1 MKKGNKEDSRNMDN
15 ILQQFFRHLEHAS
28 DLPASNREAWE
39 QELRNFCA
47 FLEGQG
53 RRHWQEVTASD
64 CQAYLGRPSRQDF
77 SLRHLEQQRVAL
89 QRFCHFLGEQGI
101 IADSPLAAI
110 DWPDQGPGASQ
121 VLSHTELQAL
131 LSGLRAAGPEYM
143 DELLEQFYHHLGAE
157 RGLAPLTLES
167 YAHDLQDFRE
177 FLRSLN
183 REAWEEVVLEDFQ
196 AYLAALQSRGL
207 SARSRARRLSALRQ
221 FFRFLQREER
231 LPANPVELLD
241 SPRLPLK
248 LPHVLNEQEV
258 EALLN
263 AVDPSTPRG
272 QRDAALLEVLYAT
285 GLRVSELV
293 GLTIKQ
299 VDLRRGVVRPL
310 GKGHKER
317 LVPMVPQAVEKLKRY
332 LTEGRPQLLKG
343 KDSPFVFVNRRGGGL
358 SRQGFGKILQHYAR
372 LAGLGRL
379 SPHTLRHSF
388 ATHLLIRGANL
399 RVLQLLLGHADLA
412 TTQIYTHLDA
422 ERLKSAHKKAHP
434 RS

>member
-1 MKKGNKEDSRNMDN
+1 
-15 ILQQFFRHLEHAS
+15 
-28 DLPASNREAWE
+28 
-39 QELRNFCA
+39 
-47 FLEGQG
+47 
-53 RRHWQEVTASD
+53 
-64 CQAYLGRPSRQDF
+64 
-77 SLRHLEQQRVAL
+77 
-89 QRFCHFLGEQGI
+89 
-101 IADSPLAAI
+101 
-110 DWPDQGPGASQ
+110 
-121 VLSHTELQAL
+121 VLTPTELQAL
-131 LSGLRAAGPEYM
+131 LAGLRAAGPEYM
-143 DELLEQFYHHLGAE
+143 DELLEQFYHYLGAE
-157 RGLAPLTLES
+157 RGLAPLTVES
-167 YAHDLQDFRE
+167 YARDLQDFRD
-177 FLRSLN
+177 FLRSLQ
-183 REAWEEVVLEDFQ
+183 REAWEEATLEDFQ
-196 AYLAALQSRGL
+196 NYLSSLQSRGL

-248 LPHVLNEQEV
+248 LPQVLNEQEV

-263 AVDPSTPRG
+263 AVDASTPQG

-293 GLTIKQ
+293 GLTVKQ

-317 LVPMVPQAVEKLKRY
+317 LVPMVPQAVEKLKQY
-332 LTEGRPQLLKG
+332 LQEGRPRLLKG
-343 KDSPFVFVNRRGGGL
+343 KNSPFVFVNRRGGGL
-358 SRQGFGKILQHYAR
+358 SRQGFWKILQRHAR
-372 LAGLGRL
+372 LAGLARL

-388 ATHLLIRGANL
+388 ATHLLARGANL

-422 ERLKSAHKKAHP
+422 DRLKATHKKAHP

>member
-1 MKKGNKEDSRNMDN
+1 
-15 ILQQFFRHLEHAS
+15 
-28 DLPASNREAWE
+28 
-39 QELRNFCA
+39 
-47 FLEGQG
+47 
-53 RRHWQEVTASD
+53 
-64 CQAYLGRPSRQDF
+64 
-77 SLRHLEQQRVAL
+77 
-89 QRFCHFLGEQGI
+89 
-101 IADSPLAAI
+101 
-110 DWPDQGPGASQ
+110 
-121 VLSHTELQAL
+121 
-131 LSGLRAAGPEYM
+131 M
-143 DELLEQFYHHLGAE
+143 DELLEQFYHHLSAE

-177 FLRSLN
+177 YLRSLG
-183 REAWEEVVLEDFQ
+183 REAWEEANLEDFQ
-196 AYLAALQSRGL
+196 KYLAHLQSRGL

-221 FFRFLQREER
+221 FFRFLQREEH

-248 LPHVLNEQEV
+248 LPQVLNEQEV
-258 EALLN
+258 AALLA
-263 AVDPSTPRG
+263 AVDPSTPQG

-293 GLTIKQ
+293 GLTLKQ

-317 LVPMVPQAVEKLKRY
+317 LVPMVPQAVEKLKLY
-332 LTEGRPQLLKG
+332 LKEGRPQLLKG
-343 KDSPFVFVNRRGGGL
+343 KNSPYVFVNQRGGGL
-358 SRQGFGKILQHYAR
+358 TRMGFWKILQRHAR

-388 ATHLLIRGANL
+388 ATHLLGRGANL

>member
-1 MKKGNKEDSRNMDN
+1 MDTH
-15 ILQQFFRHLEHAS
+15 LQQFFQQVGHDP
-28 DLPASNREAWE
+28 DLPASYREAWE
-39 QELRNFCA
+39 RDLRDFSA
-47 FLEGQG
+47 FLQEKG
-53 RRHWQEVTASD
+53 RARWPEVTSSD
-64 CQAYLGRPSRQDF
+64 CQAYFERLSHQDL

-89 QRFCHFLGEQGI
+89 QRFFSFLGEQGVV
-101 IADSPLAAI
+101 AENPLAALT
-110 DWPDQGPGASQ
+110 WPNQDAAPSQ
-121 VLSHTELQAL
+121 VLSQTELQAL
-131 LSGLRAAGPEYM
+131 LSGLRATGPDYM

-177 FLRSLN
+177 FLRFQR
-183 REAWEEVVLEDFQ
+183 REAWEEATLEDFQ
-196 AYLAALQSRGL
+196 HYLTSLQSRGL

-231 LPANPVELLD
+231 LPTNPVELLD

-248 LPHVLNEQEV
+248 LPQVLNEQEV
-258 EALLN
+258 EALLA
-263 AVDPSTPRG
+263 AVDSSTPQG

-317 LVPMVPQAVEKLKRY
+317 LVPMVPQAVEKLKLY
-332 LTEGRPQLLKG
+332 LKEGRPQLLKG
-343 KDSPFVFVNRRGGGL
+343 KDSPFVFINRRGGGL
-358 SRQGFGKILQHYAR
+358 TRQGFWKILQRHAR
-372 LAGLGRL
+372 LAGLGHL

-388 ATHLLIRGANL
+388 ATHLLARGANL

>member
-1 MKKGNKEDSRNMDN
+1 MDS
-15 ILQQFFRHLEHAS
+15 ILRQFFQQVQNDP
-28 DLPASNREAWE
+28 DLPASYLEAWE
-39 QELRNFCA
+39 QDLQHFSSFVQEK
-47 FLEGQG
+47 G
-53 RRHWQEVTASD
+53 RSRWPEVTPND
-64 CQAYLGRPSRQDF
+64 CRAYFEDLTRQDF
-77 SLRHLEQQRVAL
+77 SLRHLEQQRLAL
-89 QRFCHFLGEQGI
+89 QRFFGFLGEQGI
-101 IADSPLAAI
+101 ITENPLAALP
-110 DWPDQGPGASQ
+110 WPDQDPAPSQ
-121 VLSHTELQAL
+121 VLSQTELQAL
-131 LSGLRAAGPEYM
+131 LSGLKAAGPDYM

-177 FLRSLN
+177 FLRSLKK
-183 REAWEEVVLEDFQ
+183 EAWEEASLEDFQ
-196 AYLAALQSRGL
+196 NYLTALQSRGL

-231 LPANPVELLD
+231 LPTNPVELLD

-248 LPHVLNEQEV
+248 LPQVLNEQEV
-258 EALLN
+258 AALLG
-263 AVDPSTPRG
+263 AVDPSTPQG

-293 GLTIKQ
+293 GLTLKQ

-317 LVPMVPQAVEKLKRY
+317 LVPMVPQAVEKLKLY
-332 LTEGRPQLLKG
+332 LKEGRPQLLKG
-343 KDSPFVFVNRRGGGL
+343 KNSPYLFVNQRGSGL
-358 SRQGFGKILQHYAR
+358 SRQGFWKILQRHAR
-372 LAGLGRL
+372 VAGLGRI

-388 ATHLLIRGANL
+388 ATHLLGRGANL

>member
-1 MKKGNKEDSRNMDN
+1 MENT
-15 ILQQFFRHLEHAS
+15 LQQYLRYLENDPNLSAS
-28 DLPASNREAWE
+28 AREAWE
-39 QELRNFCA
+39 EDLRDFYD
-47 FLEGQG
+47 FVLDRD
-53 RRHWQEVTASD
+53 RRHWPEVSPDD
-64 CQAYLGRPSRQDF
+64 CQAYFDRLARQDL
-77 SLRHLEQQRVAL
+77 SSRHQELRRAALSQFFFFLKEHGQVA
-89 QRFCHFLGEQGI
+89 EN
-101 IADSPLAAI
+101 PLAALAG
-110 DWPDQGPGASQ
+110 PGQDQGASQ
-121 VLSHTELQAL
+121 VLSSTELQAL

-177 FLRSLN
+177 FLRSRK
-183 REAWEEVVLEDFQ
+183 REAWEEATIEDLQ
-196 AYLAALQSRGL
+196 QYLSSLQSRGL
-207 SARSRARRLSALRQ
+207 AARSRARRLSALRQ

-248 LPHVLNEQEV
+248 LPKVLSEQEV
-258 EALLN
+258 EALLG
-263 AVDPSTPRG
+263 AVDPSTPQG

-293 GLTIKQ
+293 GLTVKQ
-299 VDLRRGVVRPL
+299 VDLRRGVIRPL

-317 LVPMVPQAVEKLKRY
+317 LVPMVPQAVDKLKRY
-332 LTEGRPQLLKG
+332 LDEGRLQLLKT
-343 KDSPFVFVNRRGGGL
+343 KNSRFVFLNQRGGPL
-358 SRQGFGKILQHYAR
+358 TRQGFWKILQRYAR

-388 ATHLLIRGANL
+388 ATHLLARGANL

-412 TTQIYTHLDA
+412 TTQIYTHLDV
-422 ERLKSAHKKAHP
+422 ERLKATHKKAHP

>member
-1 MKKGNKEDSRNMDN
+1 MDTH
-15 ILQQFFRHLEHAS
+15 LQQFFQHLRHDP
-28 DLPASNREAWE
+28 DLPASYREAWE
-39 QELRNFCA
+39 QDLGNFSA
-47 FLEGQG
+47 FLQERG
-53 RRHWQEVTASD
+53 RTQWQEVTSSD
-64 CQAYLGRPSRQDF
+64 CQAYFDHLALQDL
-77 SLRHLEQQRVAL
+77 SQRHLEQQRVAL
-89 QRFCHFLGEQGI
+89 QRFFSFLGEQGV
-101 IADSPLAAI
+101 IADNPLAALT
-110 DWPDQGPGASQ
+110 WPDQDAGPSQ
-121 VLSHTELQAL
+121 VLSQTELQAL
-131 LSGLRAAGPEYM
+131 LSGLRATGPDYM

-177 FLRSLN
+177 FLRSRR
-183 REAWEEVVLEDFQ
+183 REAWEEASLEDFQ
-196 AYLAALQSRGL
+196 HYLASLQSRGL

-231 LPANPVELLD
+231 LPTNPVELLD
-241 SPRLPLK
+241 SPRLPLS
-248 LPHVLNEQEV
+248 LPKVLNEQEV
-258 EALLN
+258 EALLA
-263 AVDPSTPRG
+263 AVDSSTPQG

-332 LTEGRPQLLKG
+332 LKEGRPQLLKG
-343 KDSPFVFVNRRGGGL
+343 KNSPFVFVNRRGGGL
-358 SRQGFGKILQHYAR
+358 TRQGFWKILQRHAM

-388 ATHLLIRGANL
+388 ATHLLSRGANL

>member
-1 MKKGNKEDSRNMDN
+1 MDA
-15 ILQQFFRHLEHAS
+15 ILHQFFQHLEQDQ
-28 DLPASNREAWE
+28 DLPASYREAWE
-39 QELRNFCA
+39 QDLREFTA
-47 FLEGQG
+47 FLQGQG
-53 RRHWQEVTASD
+53 RKRWQDVTTSD
-64 CQAYLGRPSRQDF
+64 CRDF
-77 SLRHLEQQRVAL
+77 FQQPGHRDYSLRHLDQQRAAP
-89 QRFCHFLGEQGI
+89 QRFLAFLVEQGI
-101 IADSPLAAI
+101 VTDNPLAALS
-110 DWPDQGPGASQ
+110 WPDQEETASQ
-121 VLSHTELQAL
+121 VLSQSELQAL
-131 LSGLRAAGPEYM
+131 LSGLRAEGPDYM

-157 RGLAPLTLES
+157 RGLATLTLES
-167 YAHDLQDFRE
+167 YAHDLQDFRK
-177 FLRSLN
+177 FLRSLK
-183 REAWEEVVLEDFQ
+183 REAWEEASLEDFQ
-196 AYLAALQSRGL
+196 RYLSALQSRGL

-231 LPANPVELLD
+231 LPSNPVELLD

-248 LPHVLNEQEV
+248 LPQVLNEQEV
-258 EALLN
+258 EALLA
-263 AVDPSTPRG
+263 AVDAATPQG

-299 VDLRRGVVRPL
+299 VDLRRGVVRPM

-317 LVPMVPQAVEKLKRY
+317 LVPMVPQAVEKLKTY
-332 LTEGRPQLLKG
+332 LEEGRPQLLKG
-343 KDSPFVFVNRRGGGL
+343 RDTPYIFVNRRGGGL
-358 SRQGFGKILQHYAR
+358 SRMGFWKILQNYAR

-388 ATHLLIRGANL
+388 ATHLLARGANL

-422 ERLKSAHKKAHP
+422 ERLKAAHKKAHP

>member
-1 MKKGNKEDSRNMDN
+1 MDTHF
-15 ILQQFFRHLEHAS
+15 QQFLQHIRHDP
-28 DLPASNREAWE
+28 DLPASYREAWE
-39 QELRNFCA
+39 QDLRNFSA
-47 FLEGQG
+47 FLKERG
-53 RRHWQEVTASD
+53 RVEWPEVSLGD
-64 CQAYLGRPSRQDF
+64 CQAYFEHLNKQGL

-89 QRFCHFLGEQGI
+89 LRFFVFLGEQGVMN
-101 IADSPLAAI
+101 DNPLAALTL
-110 DWPDQGPGASQ
+110 PGEDESPSQ
-121 VLSHTELQAL
+121 VLSQTELQAL
-131 LSGLRAAGPEYM
+131 LSGLRATGPDYM

-177 FLRSLN
+177 FLRSQQ
-183 REAWEEVVLEDFQ
+183 RESWEEATLEDFQ
-196 AYLAALQSRGL
+196 HYLASLQSRGL

-231 LPANPVELLD
+231 LPTNPVELLD

-248 LPHVLNEQEV
+248 LPKVLNEQEV
-258 EALLN
+258 EALLA
-263 AVDPSTPRG
+263 AVDPSTPQG

-317 LVPMVPQAVEKLKRY
+317 LVPMVAQAVEKLKLY
-332 LTEGRPQLLKG
+332 LEEGRPKLLKG
-343 KDSPFVFVNRRGGGL
+343 KDSPFMFVNQRGGGL
-358 SRQGFGKILQHYAR
+358 TRQGFWKILQRYAM

-388 ATHLLIRGANL
+388 ATHLLGRGANL

>member
-1 MKKGNKEDSRNMDN
+1 MDA
-15 ILQQFFRHLEHAS
+15 ILQQFFQHLEKDP
-28 DLPASNREAWE
+28 DLPASYREAWE
-39 QELRNFCA
+39 QDLRNFSA
-47 FLEGQG
+47 FLQGQS
-53 RRHWQEVTASD
+53 RVRWQEVTPGD
-64 CQAYLGRPSRQDF
+64 LHGYFEQLGNQDL
-77 SLRHLEQQRVAL
+77 SPRHLEQQRVAL
-89 QRFCHFLGEQGI
+89 KRFFSFLAEQGVV
-101 IADSPLAAI
+101 ADNPLDALS
-110 DWPDQGPGASQ
+110 WPDQEAASSQ
-121 VLSHTELQAL
+121 VLSQPELQAL
-131 LSGLRAAGPEYM
+131 LSGLRAAGPDYM

-177 FLRSLN
+177 FLRSLK
-183 REAWEEVVLEDFQ
+183 REAWEEANLEDFQ
-196 AYLAALQSRGL
+196 RYLSSLQTRGL

-221 FFRFLQREER
+221 FFHFLQREER

-248 LPHVLNEQEV
+248 LPQVLNEQEV
-258 EALLN
+258 EALLA
-263 AVDPSTPRG
+263 AVDPSTPQG

-293 GLTIKQ
+293 GLTLKQ

-317 LVPMVPQAVEKLKRY
+317 LVPMVPQAVEKLKLY
-332 LTEGRPQLLKG
+332 LSEGRPQLLKG

-358 SRQGFGKILQHYAR
+358 SRQGFWKILQHHAR

-388 ATHLLIRGANL
+388 ATHLLARGANL

-422 ERLKSAHKKAHP
+422 ERLKLAHKKAHP

>member
-1 MKKGNKEDSRNMDN
+1 MDTHF
-15 ILQQFFRHLEHAS
+15 QQFLQHIRHDP
-28 DLPASNREAWE
+28 DLPASYREAWE
-39 QELRNFCA
+39 QDLRNFSA
-47 FLEGQG
+47 FLKERG
-53 RRHWQEVTASD
+53 RVEWPEVSPGD
-64 CQAYLGRPSRQDF
+64 CQAYFEHLNKQGL

-89 QRFCHFLGEQGI
+89 LRFFVFLGEQGVMN
-101 IADSPLAAI
+101 DNPLAALTL
-110 DWPDQGPGASQ
+110 PGEDESPSQ
-121 VLSHTELQAL
+121 VLSQTELQAL
-131 LSGLRAAGPEYM
+131 LSGLRATGPDYM

-177 FLRSLN
+177 FLRSQQ
-183 REAWEEVVLEDFQ
+183 RESWEEATLEDFQ
-196 AYLAALQSRGL
+196 HYLASLQSRGL

-231 LPANPVELLD
+231 LPTNPVELLD

-248 LPHVLNEQEV
+248 LPKVLNEQEV
-258 EALLN
+258 EALLA
-263 AVDPSTPRG
+263 AVDPSTPQG

-317 LVPMVPQAVEKLKRY
+317 LVPMVAQAVEKLKLY
-332 LTEGRPQLLKG
+332 LEEGRPKLLKG
-343 KDSPFVFVNRRGGGL
+343 KDSPFMFVNQRGGGL
-358 SRQGFGKILQHYAR
+358 TRQGFWKILQRYAM

-388 ATHLLIRGANL
+388 ATHLLGRGANL

>member
-1 MKKGNKEDSRNMDN
+1 MDAT
-15 ILQQFFRHLEHAS
+15 LQEFFRHLEQDP
-28 DLPASNREAWE
+28 DLPASYREAWE
-39 QELRNFCA
+39 HDLGQFSA
-47 FLEGQG
+47 FLKERG
-53 RRHWQEVTASD
+53 RTGWQEVAPGD
-64 CQAYLGRPSRQDF
+64 CQAYFDQPARQDL
-77 SLRHLEQQRVAL
+77 SPRHQELQRTAL
-89 QRFCHFLGEQGI
+89 QRFFRFLQDQGVI
-101 IADSPLAAI
+101 NADPLAALH
-110 DWPDQGPGASQ
+110 WPEQHTAAAPQ
-121 VLSHTELQAL
+121 VLSQSELQAL
-131 LSGLRAAGPEYM
+131 MSGLRAAGPDYM

-167 YAHDLQDFRE
+167 YAHDLQDFRQ
-177 FLRSLN
+177 FLRGLK
-183 REAWEEVVLEDFQ
+183 REAWEEANLEDFQ
-196 AYLAALQSRGL
+196 RYLSALQARGL

-221 FFRFLQREER
+221 FFRFLQREEQ

-248 LPHVLNEQEV
+248 LPQVLNEKEV
-258 EALLN
+258 EALLA
-263 AVDPSTPRG
+263 AVDVSTPQG

-317 LVPMVPQAVEKLKRY
+317 LVPMVAQAVEKLKIY
-332 LTEGRPQLLKG
+332 LAEGRPQLLKG
-343 KDSPFVFVNRRGGGL
+343 RDSPFVFVNRRGGGL
-358 SRQGFGKILQHYAR
+358 TRMGFWKILRGYAR
-372 LAGLGRL
+372 LAGLGHL

-388 ATHLLIRGANL
+388 ATHLLARGANL

-422 ERLKSAHKKAHP
+422 ERLKAAHKKAHP